1 MAQIPQASGPAAD
14 PLTAEWQ
21 SLVRWWQDAGV
32 DSDFSDTPQAWLA
45 ETPAPDVRDNA
56 PDTALPDP
64 VPQASPAAATA
75 IDRSPTWQAQGHAPH
90 HSPYEGALPQDMASW
105 RQFWLTETALSAGG
119 SEARAAPFGPDRPD
133 VLILSAVPSLAS
145 NHPILDDAE
154 AALMAKFHAAAQVP
168 ADATL
173 YAALVPQRIEA
184 PDFTALRTQGFGRL
198 ARHLV
203 RLAQPRALVVLG
215 NDVTLTLHDHDPP
228 NSPANLRDFNH
239 DGLTIPMMT
248 GFALRAL
255 LRQPALKAKFW
266 SDWLDLRQRAGL

>member
-1 MAQIPQASGPAAD
+1 MAQPQNDTD

-32 DSDFSDTPQAWLA
+32 DGDFHDEAQPWLTA
-45 ETPAPDVRDNA
+45 ERPE
-56 PDTALPDP
+56 
-64 VPQASPAAATA
+64 AATA
-75 IDRSPTWQAQGHAPH
+75 DAAPAPEPEFEAPPKPTAAPVIDRSPQWKSGAVAAQ
-90 HSPYEGALPQDMASW
+90 SPIFTGELPQDMTSW
-105 RQFWLTETALSAGG
+105 RQFWLNEPALSVGG

-133 VLILSAVPSLAS
+133 LLILAAVPSLAS

-154 AALMAKFHAAAQVP
+154 AALMAKFHAAAQMP
-168 ADATL
+168 IESTL
-173 YAALVPQRIEA
+173 YAALVPQRLEA
-184 PDFTALRTQGFGRL
+184 PDFAALRGQGFGAL

-203 RLAQPRALVVLG
+203 GLARPRALMVLG
-215 NDVTLTLHDHDPP
+215 NDVTLTLHDHNPP

-239 DGLTIPMMT
+239 EGLTIPMMT